1 MCRTG
6 GRRCPSHSD
15 PKKVAARNQRRRMQ
29 YAKTKTVQAQASTG
43 TIDNSNATVQFGFD
57 DDATY
62 PFLYGDCHMM
72 AEYLRDNYD
81 LPVVTVMGSFSGDED
96 LEGQEWAHIL
106 NVLPNGLFV
115 DALGTHTE
123 EEVLNN
129 WQGEQLVSGDEHIKM
144 AFSQHEE
151 KPDNLGDQMM
161 SKLGIKHVSADSE
174 EVQALAP
181 EMSKQ
186 QTTPEQAEYFK
197 ESKAVKDGQLI
208 TLYHGSAHE
217 FSSFDPQTLGRGN
230 DSWGNGFYFTD
241 QESTAK
247 GYAAGS
253 DSPTANV
260 KEFYLNLTNPMY
272 VDGKEKMSL
281 NDVEFKADAV
291 SRMLKNH
298 PTAYLQP
305 GEEDENGNASFLGD
319 YSPDYWDKET
329 HSKADLNRMIDKIAK
344 DNSDYGMSWP
354 ELEGLYGRDYG
365 SAFLEAMQK
374 ETGHDGVIVDFGDA
388 GKHFIA
394 WFPDQMK
401 LTSNVKPEHDT
412 FF

>member
-1 MCRTG
+1 
-6 GRRCPSHSD
+6 
-15 PKKVAARNQRRRMQ
+15 
-29 YAKTKTVQAQASTG
+29 
-43 TIDNSNATVQFGFD
+43 
-57 DDATY
+57 
-62 PFLYGDCHMM
+62 MM